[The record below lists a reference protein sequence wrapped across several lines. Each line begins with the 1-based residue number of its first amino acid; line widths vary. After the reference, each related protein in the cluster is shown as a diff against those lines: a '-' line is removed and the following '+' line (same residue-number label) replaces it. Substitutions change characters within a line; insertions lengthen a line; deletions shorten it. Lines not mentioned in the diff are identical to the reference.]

1 MERRLEEAKQQG
13 IKLERDFYDGKA
25 VGVFDLSKFGYSNAD
40 LSALKAVFDLLQ
52 VWIILRLIGYVAR
65 RGLPHVSKDVNTG
78 ILGNLVC
85 SVTIWIM
92 QLLTQKGEAVVGHYS
107 VCGQLVQTV

>member
-1 MERRLEEAKQQG
+1 MHKYTRTHTYTHLHTHTPTHTHTHTHTQEMERRLEEAKQQG

-52 VWIILRLIGYVAR
+52 V
-65 RGLPHVSKDVNTG
+65 
-78 ILGNLVC
+78 
-85 SVTIWIM
+85 
-92 QLLTQKGEAVVGHYS
+92 
-107 VCGQLVQTV
+107 